1 MTFIVTFNGDYLNS
15 VRNFSDQLQSAQK
28 KNDEKR
34 KFRHI
39 PEIIM
44 NRGELDLVDQE
55 IAEDYVEHIPMP
67 PQFTPNREGFKQFVV
82 MLRTAFPDLHY
93 DVDHLTSY
101 DLIGE
106 NQKVLH
112 RITAH
117 GTHSGPWGP
126 IPATGKRMTWT
137 EIHIGLYVQGM
148 LVEHWGNIDS
158 LAIMQQMGAIP
169 GWTEKPPAPPTPQV
183 TGVKYTTFQENT
195 AMIRRYVSEVWN
207 KGHLEVVDELV
218 HPQSVSASLPYLP
231 VGPEGVKMNVMTYRN
246 AFPNLYLL
254 IQDILAEEDMV
265 AIRFTMIGEHQGDFM
280 AVPPTGKD
288 IEVDGSCIFHF
299 GDGQIIEQWQ
309 EIDHLGLL
317 GQLGVGG

>member
-1 MTFIVTFNGDYLNS
+1 MNTGGDFGNRLRAYT
-15 VRNFSDQLQSAQK
+15 DQLRGTQK
-28 KNDEKR
+28 KTEQKR

-67 PQFTPNREGFKQFVV
+67 PQFTPNREGFKQFVL
-82 MLRTAFPDLHY
+82 MLRSAFPDLHY
-93 DVDHLTSY
+93 DVDHLTSN

-106 NQKVLH
+106 NQKVVH

-117 GTHSGPWGP
+117 GTHTGPWGP

-158 LAIMQQMGAIP
+158 LGIMQQMGAIP
-169 GWTEKPPAPPTPQV
+169 GWSEKPPVPPIPQV
-183 TGVKYTTFQENT
+183 NGKVFTTYQENS
-195 AMIRRYVSEVWN
+195 AMVRRYVHELWN
-207 KGHLEVVDELV
+207 KGKLEVADQLV
-218 HPQSVSASLPYLP
+218 HPQGVSASLPYLP
-231 VGPEGVKMNVMTYRN
+231 VGPEGVKLNVTTYRS

-254 IQDILAEEDMV
+254 IQDILAEENVV
-265 AIRFTMIGEHQGDFM
+265 AIRFTMLGTQHGVFM
-280 AVPPTGKD
+280 GIPPTGKD
-288 IEVDGSCIFHF
+288 VEVDGCCIFSF
-299 GDGQIIEQWQ
+299 GNGQIVEHWQ
-309 EIDHLGLL
+309 ETDLLGLF